1 MNWKPIFAFLLLDSF
16 LLLICHRGNVQVSVF
31 EFLHVQLP
39 AAAKVEK
46 TKWISLCQCHAKQ
59 KIVMC
64 KIYNFSFP
72 IDTV

>member
-16 LLLICHRGNVQVSVF
+16 LLLICHQGNVQVSVF

-46 TKWISLCQCHAKQ
+46 NQMDFFVS
-59 KIVMC
+59 M
-64 KIYNFSFP
+64 SR
-72 IDTV
+72 